1 MMRNG
6 DAPHT
11 DFSDLYGVI
20 EKRPTIM
27 PSNEDFI
34 LERRGKVLFGE
45 FKRPEEQL
53 SEGQRITLESMSR
66 KRDFKVFVA
75 IGWNEGTHL
84 VVKEIT
90 VIRDGVWLPAEPCDL
105 EGFKKRIQ
113 EWFAAV
119 EAA

>member
-1 MMRNG
+1 MRNG

-20 EKRPTIM
+20 EKHPAIM
-27 PSNEDFI
+27 PSNVDFVM
-34 LERRGKVLFGE
+34 ERKGYVLYGE

-53 SEGQRITLESMSR
+53 SVGQKITLEAMSR
-66 KRDFKVFVA
+66 KREFKVFVA

-84 VVKEIT
+84 VVKEII
-90 VIRDGVWLPAEPCDL
+90 VIRNGVWLEPEPCDL
-105 EGFKKRIQ
+105 DGFKNRIR